1 MRALWIATLVCGG
14 CGAPAVE
21 ADHPRPPVV
30 AGSCVSAAS
39 ADRSACR
46 SALIEDKD
54 ALEESLI
61 MTLKASGLE
70 PLQGDLWAG
79 PRSFASSLARLQSF
93 ASPSREDVKLIG
105 AAQELMRDSLRF
117 DADTDR
123 LHSSC
128 ADIAELEKAM
138 HAVGAFTAQ
147 RFQRVIAVRRNT
159 AIELGQ
165 RRIHAMTSK
174 EYSADEAAA
183 TVQRDLEIAHTMPAQ
198 MQCYDAAIAKLAD
211 ADVTRW
217 STKVEADLAARK
229 KR

>member
-21 ADHPRPPVV
+21 ADHPRSPPTE
-30 AGSCVSAAS
+30 GSCTSAAN
-39 ADRSACR
+39 ADRNACR
-46 SALIEDKD
+46 SALAEDTD

-61 MTLKASGLE
+61 MTLKASGIA
-70 PLQGDLWAG
+70 PLQGDPWSG
-79 PRSFASSLARLQSF
+79 PRTFASSLARFQTF
-93 ASPSREDVKLIG
+93 ASPSPEDVKLVS

-128 ADIAELEKAM
+128 ADIAELEKGM

-159 AIELGQ
+159 EIELAQ
-165 RRIHAMTSK
+165 RRIHSITAK
-174 EYSADEAAA
+174 EYAAGDAAA
-183 TVQRDLEIAHTMPAQ
+183 SVQKDVETAHKMLAEL
-198 MQCYDAAIAKLAD
+198 QCYDAAVAKIAD
-211 ADVTRW
+211 ADLSRW
-217 STKVEADLAARK
+217 SSKVEADLAAK
-229 KR
+229 KKH

>member
-14 CGAPAVE
+14 CGAPAFE
-21 ADHPRPPVV
+21 ADHPRSP
-30 AGSCVSAAS
+30 AAEGTCTSAAN
-39 ADRSACR
+39 ADRNACR
-46 SALIEDKD
+46 LALTEDKD

-61 MTLKASGLE
+61 MTLKASELA
-70 PLQGDLWAG
+70 PLQGDPWSG
-79 PRSFASSLARLQSF
+79 PRTFASSLARFQSF
-93 ASPSREDVKLIG
+93 ASPSPEDVKLIG
-105 AAQELMRDSLRF
+105 ASQELMRDSLRF

-159 AIELGQ
+159 EIELGQ
-165 RRIHAMTSK
+165 RRIHALTAK
-174 EYSADEAAA
+174 EYSADDAAA
-183 TVQRDLEIAHTMPAQ
+183 TVQKDLEAAHKMLAE
-198 MQCYDAAIAKLAD
+198 MQCYNAAIAKVVD

-217 STKVEADLAARK
+217 GAKVEAELAARK
-229 KR
+229 RH